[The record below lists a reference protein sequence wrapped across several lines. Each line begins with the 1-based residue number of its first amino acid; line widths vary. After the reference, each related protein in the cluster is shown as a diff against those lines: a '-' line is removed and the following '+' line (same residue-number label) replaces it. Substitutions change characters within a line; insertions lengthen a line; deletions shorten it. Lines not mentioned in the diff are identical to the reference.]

1 MEKFLRSAEVPEISL
16 ERPEESQYS
25 ASLPQA
31 GRALLVTPMLTGKD
45 GVSNVSR
52 QVADFILG
60 NGRSFQKLLVW
71 SLADK
76 TCTSGSI
83 SVEGFSGAKW
93 KFLPRALAQVFVPAN
108 DLFIFMLHL
117 HLAPLALPIV
127 ARGGQL
133 VTFLHG
139 VECWQRL
146 SVLQRKAVQCS
157 SFVIANSEHTKRK
170 FFSFNPVFQEDDIQV
185 CHLGINAGNSP
196 MVAVDRPSAPFAL
209 IVGRM
214 DARERYKGHDLL
226 FEIWPRLIAEI
237 PGTRLVVVGDGT
249 DLARLRSKALGLG
262 LENAVEFAGS
272 VSDER
277 LYALYRDCSFFVM
290 PSSGEGFGVVF
301 LEAMRAGKPC
311 IGAEGAAEEII
322 EHGISGYVVRHSCS
336 DELFEYMKQLFLDSS
351 LREQMGSA
359 ALQRFQSHFTV
370 DQFQRRLLSALACHN
385 DRQRG
390 NSSVFR
396 FRVHR
401 A

>member
-1 MEKFLRSAEVPEISL
+1 MSEISL
-16 ERPEESQYS
+16 KHSESQRS
-25 ASLPQA
+25 ASLQCA
-31 GRALLVTPMLTGKD
+31 GRALLVTPRLTGKD

-52 QVADFILG
+52 QVADFLFG
-60 NGRSFQKLLVW
+60 NSSRFQQLVVW
-71 SLADK
+71 SLADEG
-76 TCTSGSI
+76 CHWGSI

-93 KFLPRALAQVFVPAN
+93 KFLRRALSQVFVPAN

-117 HLAPLALPIV
+117 DLAPVALPIV

-139 VECWQRL
+139 VECWQRVSL
-146 SVLQRKAVQCS
+146 LQREALQCS

-170 FFSFNPVFQEDDIQV
+170 FLSFNPVFQEEDIQV

-196 MVAVDRPSAPFAL
+196 VIALDRPSAPFAL

-226 FEIWPRLIAEI
+226 FEIWPRLITEI
-237 PGTRLVVVGDGT
+237 PGARLVVVGDGT

-277 LYALYRDCSFFVM
+277 LSTLYRECSFFVM
-290 PSSGEGFGVVF
+290 PSSGEGFGLVF

-311 IGAEGAAEEII
+311 IGAEGSAEEII
-322 EHGISGYVVRHSCS
+322 ERGVSGYVVRQSCS
-336 DELFEYMKQLFLDSS
+336 DELLHYMKQLFLDSS

-359 ALQRFQSHFTV
+359 ALRRFQSHFTV
-370 DQFQRRLLSALACHN
+370 DQFQSRLLSALTCQN
-385 DRQRG
+385 DRRRG

-396 FRVHR
+396 LRAHR